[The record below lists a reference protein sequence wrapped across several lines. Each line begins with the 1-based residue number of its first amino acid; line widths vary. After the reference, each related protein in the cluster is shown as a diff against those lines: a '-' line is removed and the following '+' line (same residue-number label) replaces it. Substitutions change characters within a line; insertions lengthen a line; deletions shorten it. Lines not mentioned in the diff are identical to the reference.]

1 MEGEG
6 DEGGDELKKAV
17 GKRVPGV
24 CKDVEGV
31 EGEGEGKE
39 GAEADVDSDSEIP
52 GLVDRESDADSGCDD
67 DIKQE
72 EGVAG
77 QKQKCQ
83 ALVEVQ
89 RTNAKALMRGTVRK
103 CATSTYL

>member
-17 GKRVPGV
+17 GKGVPGV
-24 CKDVEGV
+24 WKHVEEV

-39 GAEADVDSDSEIP
+39 GGEADVDSDSDMP

-67 DIKQE
+67 DMKQE

-77 QKQKCQ
+77 QEQKCQ

-89 RTNAKALMRGTVRK
+89 RTTAKALMRGSVRK